1 MKIKKAFHFLKT
13 SLLLGLL
20 FSFSNATSQATIA
33 SWTYDSLLPNT
44 TNPTSD
50 VGNGF
55 SSLVGITA
63 LPQSFTGLNS
73 TTGCGKDNSGKAWS
87 HANFD
92 PGSSNEVNGVQY
104 KVSTTGFSNI
114 KFSWDQHFTNT
125 APNTVRLQYTINDG
139 TTWTN
144 FTMVNGTNTTICAGS
159 INTNGCFET
168 NAGDTYRRITVDL
181 SSITTINNNA
191 NFGIRLVASYYQT
204 SGQYRQS
211 KTPAS
216 IATNQGNWRF
226 DNVNFT
232 GTPTT
237 TGAVI
242 SGTATICSGSTNI
255 KVTVTGGTSP
265 YQVVYTDGSTNTTIS
280 NYSSGTT
287 IPVTPGSTK
296 TYTLISVTSSNGS
309 GAAITPISGAA
320 VITVP
325 VFSPTIT
332 STAGAT
338 ICTQTPIT
346 FTTDAGMDSYT
357 WTITTTGTYTTTSTL
372 TGATANETITITPT
386 LSSSY
391 TTYTVNVTYT
401 SGGCSTTTSS
411 TTTVYALP
419 TGLAFSPTPAAT
431 ICSTTTNVTYT
442 TASNTANYTWSISG
456 TSGTDYTIVS
466 SLVNMPSAGTSGG
479 TTIGASTYSVTL
491 TWLTPGS
498 KRVTVNYSNYAAGN
512 CQATSPASATTIV
525 STPATG
531 VSISPSSGQTICA
544 GGTFATMTVSA
555 TGTGNS
561 GTDPS
566 TTTYQWFKKNP
577 GNISMGS
584 ASSLATSFTPP
595 NIINAGP
602 PGGNASGGY
611 FVTVTSGSCS
621 VSSTATGAFTINS
634 ASVGGTTAYTGTTT
648 LCPNNQPTA
657 TITLTGNTGSTIQ
670 WQSSTTSTTSGFSD
684 IIGATS
690 TTLLPNQVGALTSTT
705 YIRAAVTNGVCTSAY
720 STVVTINVTGGG
732 GTITGSASVCSG
744 INSTVLILTGSSGTI
759 QWQSASPLPTSTFSN
774 ISGATSTTYT
784 ASNLTAD
791 TYYRA
796 VITNGSCASNSS
808 VGSVTISLATTTY
821 NNGWS
826 NSPPN
831 NTTKAIF
838 SSNYTSTGDLQAC
851 SMQIN
856 PNVIVTVQPN
866 HTFTITNEVIVD
878 QTVNNQ
884 AKLIFEDSASLIQ
897 INPNITN
904 TTPIYY
910 KRNSMPMKKYDY
922 TYWSSPVSSQV
933 LNVFSPDTM
942 ADKFYKWDTTTHYWS
957 NVASNSMMNPA
968 TGYIVR
974 APDVDPFNVNTPS
987 VFNGQFFSPPN
998 NGTITSPIAYSVS
1011 DDSYNLIGNPYPG
1024 ALDADAFLNY
1034 NKVSNGGV
1042 LSGTMYFWTHNTPVT
1057 NYSYSYNDYASY
1069 NLTGGTGTIAAAAPS
1084 NTINNPCNGCNSA
1097 IPNGKVG
1104 AGQSFFIQGL
1114 ANGVATFNNT
1124 MRSGINSQFFKSN
1137 NSISSQENNKSRIW
1151 LDFYNNVGLYKQ
1163 ILIGYL
1169 PDATNDYDTSFD
1181 GPILD
1186 ADNPIQF
1193 YSILNDKKLGI
1204 QGRALPFNI
1213 NDEIPLG
1220 FKTTVAGNFEIKLSS
1235 FDGFFD
1241 SQEVYLKDSLNNV
1254 FYNLKNGNYTF
1265 STSEGTFEDRFK
1277 ILFIDAALSTL
1288 NFSPASTSLVMF
1300 KTGNTVGIKSEGAK
1314 MSAVE
1319 VYDIQGR
1326 LLNDFK
1332 NLNLSEFK
1340 FNAPCQN
1347 QILIIKVITDDNSC
1361 LYRKI

>member
-44 TNPTSD
+44 TNPTPD
-50 VGNGF
+50 VGTG
-55 SSLVGITA
+55 SSYLVGITA

-73 TTGCGKDNSGKAWS
+73 TTGCGNGNSGKAWS
-87 HANFD
+87 LEYFN

-216 IATNQGNWRF
+216 VATSQGNWRF

-357 WTITTTGTYTTTSTL
+357 WTITTNPTTATYTTTSTL
-372 TGATANETITITPT
+372 TGVTANEAITITPT
-386 LSSSY
+386 MSSGSA
-391 TTYTVNVTYT
+391 TYTASVTYT
-401 SGGCSTTTSS
+401 SGGCSATTSS
-411 TTTVYALP
+411 ITTVYALP
-419 TGLAFSPTPAAT
+419 ASNPA
-431 ICSTTTNVTYT
+431 ITTTPT
-442 TASNTANYTWSISG
+442 TPTSLCVGTALIYNTSTGFSNYTWSFYNG
-456 TSGTDYTIVS
+456 ADNTSPLAN
-466 SLVNMPSAGTSGG
+466 LVTEF
-479 TTIGASTYSVTL
+479 TVVYSNSNATATV
-491 TWLTPGS
+491 TWLTPGP
-498 KRVTVNYSNYAAGN
+498 KTVTVNYSNFPTPN
-512 CQATSPASATTIV
+512 CQALSFGSLTKTFNSP
-525 STPATG
+525 PTG
-531 VSISPSSGQTICA
+531 VSISPSSGQTICPSD
-544 GGTFATMTVSA
+544 GVTFTPLRVLA
-555 TGTGNS
+555 TGTS
-561 GTDPS
+561 L
-566 TTTYQWFKKNP
+566 TYQWIKYP
-577 GNISMGS
+577 GG
-584 ASSLATSFTPP
+584 APLGVTTSTFTPP
-595 NIINAGP
+595 NTSG
-602 PGGNASGGY
+602 ASY
-611 FVTVTSGSCS
+611 SVKVTSNGCTTT
-621 VSSTATGAFTINS
+621 SSIIGQFKIDA
-634 ASVGGTTAYTGTTT
+634 ASVGGTAAYTGTTN
-648 LCPNNQPTA
+648 LCPNNPPTA
-657 TITLTGNTGSTIQ
+657 AITLTGNTGSSIQ

-720 STVVTINVTGGG
+720 STVVTINITGG

-759 QWQSASPLPTSTFSN
+759 QWQSASPLATSTFSN

-796 VITNGSCASNSS
+796 VITNGSCTSNSS

-851 SMQIN
+851 SMQVN

-897 INPNITN
+897 INPNVTN

-1069 NLTGGTGTIAAAAPS
+1069 NLTGGTGTISAAAPS
-1084 NTINNPCNGCNSA
+1084 NTINNPCNGCNST